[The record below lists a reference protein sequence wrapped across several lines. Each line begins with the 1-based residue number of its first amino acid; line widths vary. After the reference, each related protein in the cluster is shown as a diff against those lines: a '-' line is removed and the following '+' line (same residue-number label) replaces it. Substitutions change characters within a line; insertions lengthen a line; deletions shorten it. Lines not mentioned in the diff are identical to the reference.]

1 MSLERKVRFQ
11 LWFMQSAVFR
21 VASWFLSF
29 GVPRHQGFRKFRE
42 NADSLDDEPK
52 Q

>member
-1 MSLERKVRFQ
+1 MNLERKVRFQ

-21 VASWFLSF
+21 LLSWFLSF
-29 GVPRHQGFRKFRE
+29 GVPRHQGFQKFRGTAE
-42 NADSLDDEPK
+42 RLDDEPK